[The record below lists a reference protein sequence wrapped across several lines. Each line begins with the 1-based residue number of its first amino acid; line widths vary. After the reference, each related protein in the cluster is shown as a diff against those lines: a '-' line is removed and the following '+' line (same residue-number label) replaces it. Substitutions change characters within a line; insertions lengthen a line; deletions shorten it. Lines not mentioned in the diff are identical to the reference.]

1 LRTNLPRTGIRL
13 RILLPWA
20 PRLSSRR
27 SALVNRFVA
36 KKAER
41 NNPPTGKFVKV
52 GGVRLHYIERGEG
65 EALVLLHGN
74 GSMIEDFSSSGL
86 VDKAARRYR
95 VIVFDRPGFGHSE
108 RPRRII
114 WTPENQ
120 ADLICKALRQ
130 IGVSRAIVLG
140 HSWGAAVAAALALK
154 HPEMIL
160 ASGYYYPTVRGDVVF
175 LSGPAVPVIGDI
187 LSHTLSPILGRMSWP
202 FLMRKIFGPSPVPKK
217 FGGFPKEMAL
227 RPSQVRA
234 SAAESALMI
243 PAAFAF
249 RKHYARLKMPV
260 TIIAGEED
268 RLIDI
273 DKQSARLHHAVTQS
287 MLRRVPGVGHMVHQ
301 TATDFVMAAIDET
314 ANQPRTACSSS
325 PGPRIHLSVT
335 QSVCSISELSRALQG
350 ARNGQSKGQHCPNWL
365 VPEIEYS
372 T

>member
-1 LRTNLPRTGIRL
+1 MP
-13 RILLPWA
+13 
-20 PRLSSRR
+20 SRHLKKPASLAHQFASHGNATPHPVAIGAAVVVAALAI
-27 SALVNRFVA
+27 SALVNRFIA

-41 NNPPTGKFVKV
+41 NNPPTGKFVEV
-52 GGVRLHYIERGEG
+52 GSVRLHYIDRGEG

-108 RPRRII
+108 RPRRTI
-114 WTPENQ
+114 WTPEAQ

-140 HSWGAAVAAALALK
+140 HSWGASVAAALALR
-154 HPEMIL
+154 HPEMVAGVIL

-175 LSGPAVPVIGDI
+175 LSGPAIPVIGDI
-187 LSHTLSPILGRMSWP
+187 LSHTLSPILGRLMWP
-202 FLMRKIFGPSPVPKK
+202 FLMRKIFGPSSVPKK

-243 PAAFAF
+243 PGAFEF
-249 RKHYARLKMPV
+249 RKDYARLKMPV
-260 TIIAGEED
+260 SIIAGEED

-273 DKQSARLHHAVTQS
+273 DKQSTRLHNEVTQS
-287 MLRRVPGVGHMVHQ
+287 TLRRVPGVGHMVHQ
-301 TATDFVMAAIDET
+301 TATDLVMAAIDE
-314 ANQPRTACSSS
+314 AASQPNTLGR
-325 PGPRIHLSVT
+325 
-335 QSVCSISELSRALQG
+335 
-350 ARNGQSKGQHCPNWL
+350 
-365 VPEIEYS
+365 
-372 T
+372 